1 MPGSIK
7 KIANGEKSE
16 TAEKIRRI
24 LVVDDHPLFRK
35 GVVQLLND
43 EPDLQVEGEAASNN
57 EALGAIRREPFDLAV
72 VDIGL
77 EGSTN
82 GIELT
87 KSIRAE
93 KPDLPVLI
101 LSMHDEALFAE
112 RALRAGARGYVMKR
126 EALDQ
131 FIVAVRT
138 VLRGDIFISEEMSRR
153 MVFAHIQGGTEPR
166 APIDRLTDR
175 ELEVLQLIGKGR
187 EVKEIAKQLNLSA
200 KTVEAHR
207 AHIKEK
213 LNLANARQ
221 VARFAMEWVSQS
233 ES

>member
-1 MPGSIK
+1 VKEKVTK
-7 KIANGEKSE
+7 KHGV
-16 TAEKIRRI
+16 

-43 EPDLQVEGEAASNN
+43 EPDIEVCAQVGTSM
-57 EALGAIRREPFDLAV
+57 EALSAVRRNHVDLAV
-72 VDIGL
+72 IDISL
-77 EGSTN
+77 EGGPD

-93 KPDLPVLI
+93 RPRLPILI
-101 LSMHDEALFAE
+101 LSMHDETLYAE

-131 FIVAVRT
+131 FITAVRT
-138 VLRGDIFISEEMSRR
+138 VLRGEIFISPSMSNR
-153 MVFAHIQGGTEPR
+153 MVYDHIHGGDHSRSPV
-166 APIDRLTDR
+166 DRLSDR
-175 ELEVLQLIGKGR
+175 ELEVLQLIGKGHDVR
-187 EVKEIAKQLNLSA
+187 DIANGLHLST

-213 LNLANARQ
+213 LNLANARE
-221 VARFAMEWVSQS
+221 VTRFATNWLMLQQS
-233 ES
+233 G

>member
-1 MPGSIK
+1 VKGREVK
-7 KIANGEKSE
+7 KHGV
-16 TAEKIRRI
+16 

-43 EPDLQVEGEAASNN
+43 EPDIEVRAQTGTST
-57 EALGAIRREPFDLAV
+57 EALSAIRRTDVDLAV
-72 VDIGL
+72 IDISL
-77 EGSTN
+77 EGGPN

-93 KPDLPVLI
+93 RPRLPILI
-101 LSMHDEALFAE
+101 LSMHDETLYAE

-131 FIVAVRT
+131 FITAVRT
-138 VLRGDIFISEEMSRR
+138 VLRGEIFISPSMSTR
-153 MVFAHIQGGTEPR
+153 MVYDHIHGGDDSRSPV
-166 APIDRLTDR
+166 DRLSDR
-175 ELEVLQLIGKGR
+175 ELEVLQLIGKGHDMH
-187 EVKEIAKQLNLSA
+187 EIARGLHLSE

-213 LNLANARQ
+213 LNLANARE
-221 VARFAMEWVSQS
+221 VTRFATNWLLLQQS
-233 ES
+233 G

>member
-1 MPGSIK
+1 MKGKATK
-7 KIANGEKSE
+7 KHGV
-16 TAEKIRRI
+16 

-43 EPDLQVEGEAASNN
+43 EPDIEVRAQAGTSA
-57 EALGAIRREPFDLAV
+57 EALHAIRQNNVDLAV
-72 VDIGL
+72 IDISL
-77 EGSTN
+77 EGGPD

-93 KPDLPVLI
+93 RPRLPILI
-101 LSMHDEALFAE
+101 LSMHDETLYAE

-131 FIVAVRT
+131 FITAVRT
-138 VLRGDIFISEEMSRR
+138 VLQGEIFISPSMSNR
-153 MVFAHIQGGTEPR
+153 MVYDHIHGGDYSRSPV
-166 APIDRLTDR
+166 DRLSDR
-175 ELEVLQLIGKGR
+175 ELEILRLIGKGHDVR
-187 EVKEIAKQLNLSA
+187 DIANGLHLSA

-213 LNLANARQ
+213 LNLSNARE
-221 VARFAMEWVSQS
+221 VTRFATNWLMLQS
-233 ES
+233 G

>member
-1 MPGSIK
+1 VKGRGVK
-7 KIANGEKSE
+7 KYHV
-16 TAEKIRRI
+16 

-43 EPDLQVEGEAASNN
+43 EPDMEVRAQTGSSS
-57 EALGAIRREPFDLAV
+57 EALGAIRRNDLDLAV
-72 VDIGL
+72 VDISLDG
-77 EGSTN
+77 GPN

-93 KPDLPVLI
+93 RPRLPILI
-101 LSMHDEALFAE
+101 LSMHDETLYAE

-131 FIVAVRT
+131 FITAVRT
-138 VLRGDIFISEEMSRR
+138 VLRGEIFISPSMSTR
-153 MVFAHIQGGTEPR
+153 MVYDHIHGRDYSRSPV
-166 APIDRLTDR
+166 DRLSDR
-175 ELEVLQLIGKGR
+175 ELEVLQLIGKGHD
-187 EVKEIAKQLNLSA
+187 VHDIARGLHLSE

-213 LNLANARQ
+213 LNLANARE
-221 VARFAMEWVSQS
+221 VTRFATNWLLLQQS
-233 ES
+233 G

>member
-1 MPGSIK
+1 VKGK
-7 KIANGEKSE
+7 
-16 TAEKIRRI
+16 AEKKHGV

-43 EPDLQVEGEAASNN
+43 EPDIEVRAQAGTSTD
-57 EALGAIRREPFDLAV
+57 ALSAIRQDGIDLAV
-72 VDIGL
+72 IDISL
-77 EGSTN
+77 EGGPD

-93 KPDLPVLI
+93 RPRLPILI
-101 LSMHDEALFAE
+101 LSMHDETLYAE

-131 FIVAVRT
+131 FITAVRT
-138 VLRGDIFISEEMSRR
+138 VLRGEIFISPSMSNR
-153 MVFAHIQGGTEPR
+153 MVYDHIHGGDYSRSPV
-166 APIDRLTDR
+166 DRLSDR
-175 ELEVLQLIGKGR
+175 ELEVLQLIGKGHDVR
-187 EVKEIAKQLNLSA
+187 DIANGLHLST

-213 LNLANARQ
+213 LNLGNARE
-221 VARFAMEWVSQS
+221 VTRFATNWLMLQQS
-233 ES
+233 G

>member
-1 MPGSIK
+1 VKGREVK
-7 KIANGEKSE
+7 KHGV
-16 TAEKIRRI
+16 

-43 EPDLQVEGEAASNN
+43 EPDIEVRAQTGTST
-57 EALGAIRREPFDLAV
+57 EALSAIRRTDVDLAV
-72 VDIGL
+72 IDISL
-77 EGSTN
+77 EGGPN

-93 KPDLPVLI
+93 RPRLPILI
-101 LSMHDEALFAE
+101 LSMHDETLYAE

-131 FIVAVRT
+131 FITAVRT
-138 VLRGDIFISEEMSRR
+138 VLRGEIFISPSMSTR
-153 MVFAHIQGGTEPR
+153 MVYDHIHGGDDSRSPV
-166 APIDRLTDR
+166 DRLSDR
-175 ELEVLQLIGKGR
+175 ELEVLQLIGKGHDMH
-187 EVKEIAKQLNLSA
+187 EIARGLHLSE

-213 LNLANARQ
+213 LNLANARE
-221 VARFAMEWVSQS
+221 VTRFATNWLVLQQS
-233 ES
+233 G